1 MYNTHKAYFFMFVHI
16 NLFIID
22 YKLPGEQT
30 RLGKKKIEFP
40 FVIF

>member
-1 MYNTHKAYFFMFVHI
+1 MYNTHKTYFFMFVHI
-16 NLFIID
+16 NFFVD

-30 RLGKKKIEFP
+30 RLGKKTIEFP